1 MLDSMFE
8 DAVEGMGTDAI
19 AAAVAGICEE
29 AAPLPAH
36 VQKAADA
43 RLALAHDAGRKLVD
57 ALTRFSIGSDE
68 VCTNVTDECTTLGG
82 RGYANRPKWTL
93 RDLAAI
99 RYGAKQLKSCSSDGT
114 TPTPLQLAEAVE
126 LAALGTTHFELPAS
140 VDTVTR
146 TAPPL
151 DSAYVQ
157 VFAPLAAAAEALG
170 STLLARLSTA
180 SSNNYGRHGH
190 LWLKLQ
196 EWTCNLHPATVVSNQ
211 SGPWRPLRK
220 ALAGCHTFA
229 LNARDDTLADLITDL
244 CTRIDQYKSQVG
256 MVTNVPLLRAAPPRS
271 SGLLSLLPTQSSS
284 TPHGPL
290 GPFRLQPATSS
301 STDTSA
307 STAAIAHNL
316 WTVLDNTGAQD
327 LNEQPPAPQS
337 TDSSASA
344 AAIALGEPPDP
355 CQAPNHLPNL
365 PETEEES
372 IPLDFFADQD
382 EAGEPGNDGGDPMG
396 DVSASAQQ
404 DGCASGPAQTD
415 QCQGNRLLTV
425 SASLSPPRSLAL
437 ALCLSHPVS
446 LASPSLPPSFCPA
459 PGPVLLLPPS
469 LSLSLSLCPSPDP
482 LSVALSLPLSL
493 SSSRL
498 LSSSLLLSLHPP
510 PLSASSSLPRL
521 SPLPSSSFSSLP
533 SLSLSLFP
541 LLLHYSALS
550 LSFSFSSLSPPAS
563 LSLAPPPVH
572 PFPPCR

>member
-157 VFAPLAAAAEALG
+157 VFAPLSAAAEALG

-256 MVTNVPLLRAAPPRS
+256 MVTNVPLLRAPPPAFKRPALAPADAVQQHPTWPSRPVQVAAGDLVVHGHLSLHRS
-271 SGLLSLLPTQSSS
+271 DRTQSLDGSGQHRRTGPKRAAAGPAVHGLLSL
-284 TPHGPL
+284 G
-290 GPFRLQPATSS
+290 
-301 STDTSA
+301 
-307 STAAIAHNL
+307 
-316 WTVLDNTGAQD
+316 
-327 LNEQPPAPQS
+327 
-337 TDSSASA
+337 
-344 AAIALGEPPDP
+344 
-355 CQAPNHLPNL
+355 
-365 PETEEES
+365 
-372 IPLDFFADQD
+372 
-382 EAGEPGNDGGDPMG
+382 GGDRARRATG
-396 DVSASAQQ
+396 
-404 DGCASGPAQTD
+404 
-415 QCQGNRLLTV
+415 
-425 SASLSPPRSLAL
+425 
-437 ALCLSHPVS
+437 
-446 LASPSLPPSFCPA
+446 
-459 PGPVLLLPPS
+459 
-469 LSLSLSLCPSPDP
+469 
-482 LSVALSLPLSL
+482 
-493 SSSRL
+493 
-498 LSSSLLLSLHPP
+498 
-510 PLSASSSLPRL
+510 
-521 SPLPSSSFSSLP
+521 SLP
-533 SLSLSLFP
+533 SP
-541 LLLHYSALS
+541 E
-550 LSFSFSSLSPPAS
+550 PPAES
-563 LSLAPPPVH
+563 T
-572 PFPPCR
+572 